1 MFKYIVILLFV
12 FFVGGLSVSSQELNC
27 RVQIFSQQIQTS
39 NKHIFESMQKD
50 IYEFMNNRKWTDHVY
65 SYDER
70 IECSILINLTE
81 QISADQFRGT
91 IQIQSIRPIYNTNYN
106 SVMLNLKDNDVQ
118 FTYQEFQSLEFN
130 ENTANPNLV
139 SLLAYYA
146 YIILGFDYDSYSLMG
161 GTPFF
166 QKAEKIVQNSQNLQE
181 KGWKAFESQ
190 KNRYW
195 LIENIL
201 SSKYAPIREF
211 IYKYHRLGLDIMSEK
226 QAEGRAQIA
235 EALQLLQKVYR
246 EKPNPYMMFLQI
258 VLEAK
263 SDELI
268 QVFSESF
275 PDEKSRVVAILKEI
289 DPTNASKYQR
299 ILNENRQ

>member
-1 MFKYIVILLFV
+1 MLKFITILFLAIIYNI
-12 FFVGGLSVSSQELNC
+12 SVSSQELNC

-181 KGWKAFESQ
+181 KGWKAFEGQ

-211 IYKYHRLGLDIMSEK
+211 IYKYHRLGLDVMSEK

-263 SDELI
+263 SDELV
-268 QVFSESF
+268 QLFSESF
-275 PDEKSRVVAILKEI
+275 PDEKSRVVSILKEI

-299 ILNENRQ
+299 ILTENRQ